1 MGLNPVRLLGITMLV
16 LALLCAWVARRDLD
30 AGETKWFGWARLA
43 TLASRRDTPVR
54 YWCAMILNIAIVLLF
69 ALVGAF
75 AMRAGLYRLG
85 RF

>member
-1 MGLNPVRLLGITMLV
+1 MRFNPVNLLGLAMLA

-43 TLASRRDTPVR
+43 TPASRRDTPVR
-54 YWCAMILNIAIVLLF
+54 YWCAMILNIVVLLLF